1 MKWGGLPYG
10 GAQAEGL
17 VEQRLLSSVHL
28 SEDIEALVQSRRG
41 RVTLRLYRLSSRCS
55 VWSRVPPTRG
65 NFSESRS
72 TEIASPPERKQ
83 RSGDEREGL

>member
-55 VWSRVPPTRG
+55 VEVASHQHAAISLSRVQRRSLHHQ
-65 NFSESRS
+65 SESKGQETS
-72 TEIASPPERKQ
+72 EK
-83 RSGDEREGL
+83 G